1 MADPEIDL
9 IPYLSFDGNCEEALN
24 FYKGILNGR
33 IEVMNRY
40 NNPAMNAPEE
50 YKNKILHAR
59 FYFGN
64 QTLFA
69 SDVMPGKSGNPL
81 PSGNIALSL
90 GLTDDVLA
98 EKIFDQLAAG
108 GKIGI
113 PFKKQFWGD
122 WHGNLV
128 DQYGIRWMVNA
139 ANAGK

>member
-1 MADPEIDL
+1 MATNDIEL

-24 FYKGILNGR
+24 FYKEILNGR
-33 IEVMNRY
+33 IEIVTRY
-40 NNPAMNAPEE
+40 DNPAMNAPGT

-64 QTLFA
+64 QSIFA

-81 PSGNIALSL
+81 PSGKIALSL
-90 GLTDDVLA
+90 GLTD
-98 EKIFDQLAAG
+98 EKQAGEIFDQLAADG
-108 GKIGI
+108 NVGI

-128 DQYGIRWMVNA
+128 DKFGVRWML
-139 ANAGK
+139 NAGKS